1 MPRGSLRPSTERGRC
16 SHSEEPSGEH
26 LRHCASQVSATLP
39 LLPGGALGWQI
50 SRRLPSSR
58 DSHSF
63 FPRHLEKMHAESFPT
78 FGARCACAFRAG
90 WSSERGNKKGRAREG
105 REASGAFLCRCMMYR
120 PGCGRSSM
128 IPSSR
133 PKENSSSG
141 PRCSRSGASTN
152 PTTGSSRGRSPRRSR
167 SPSPRGRRHHRSPSG
182 GRPPRRSPSPRRS
195 SRVRSP

>member
-1 MPRGSLRPSTERGRC
+1 MLAFRGTERRA
-16 SHSEEPSGEH
+16 SPSSRKPGE
-26 LRHCASQVSATLP
+26 RHPSSSTR
-39 LLPGGALGWQI
+39 GALGLQI
-50 SRRLPSSR
+50 SRRLLHATR
-58 DSHSF
+58 TLFSF
-63 FPRHLEKMHAESFPT
+63 FFPPSWKDARRKLPGLLAPGAHARS
-78 FGARCACAFRAG
+78 ARGGQAREG
-90 WSSERGNKKGRAREG
+90 IKRRTREG
-105 REASGAFLCRCMMYR
+105 REASGAFLCRRCLCMMYR

-152 PTTGSSRGRSPRRSR
+152 PTPGSSRGRSPRRSR